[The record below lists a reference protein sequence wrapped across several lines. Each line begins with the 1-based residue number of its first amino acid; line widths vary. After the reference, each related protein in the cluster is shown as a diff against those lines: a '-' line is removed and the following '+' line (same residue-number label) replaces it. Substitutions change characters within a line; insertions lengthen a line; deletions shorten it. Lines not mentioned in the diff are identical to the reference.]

1 VAAGTPRS
9 SVGYTLKRG
18 DGGSPTEVFTA
29 LGKVINFN
37 GPGLTGKSIDVSA
50 LDNVSGF
57 REKVQGLN
65 DAGQLTVELE
75 FMPDDDQHQKLLG
88 DYVARTLR
96 NWQVLWPD
104 GATVWAFSAYIIKVT
119 PKGALDA
126 AVTASVDLDITGEPT
141 LVTQ

>member
-1 VAAGTPRS
+1 VAAGKPRS

-18 DGGSPTEVFTA
+18 DGGSPEVFTA

-65 DAGQLTVELE
+65 DGGQLSVELE

-88 DYVARTLR
+88 DYYTRTQR
-96 NWQVLWPD
+96 NFSVLWPD
-104 GATVWAFSAYIIKVT
+104 GATIWSFTANVIKVT

-126 AVTASVDLDITGEPT
+126 AVTASVDLDITGAPT